1 MVCVCVWLCV
11 CVCVSDRVILCVC
24 VHVCHCFQKSEK
36 SFQVGGENVILQG
49 EERELPASFTYILIF
64 PGGKDRKE
72 DTATGGLG

>member
-1 MVCVCVWLCV
+1 MVSVCVCVCE
-11 CVCVSDRVILCVC
+11 CVSDCVLLCVC

-49 EERELPASFTYILIF
+49 EERELPTSFTYILIF

-72 DTATGGLG
+72 ESTAGILG